1 MDTDININININIR
15 HLTNNLVKAKSSI
28 KQQRKW
34 NTVYNNKT
42 SDYWN
47 SILWYKILETR
58 NIKQSSTINKL
69 DLIGLLSNYINHDD
83 IIDLLSR
90 ITTQHKD
97 ITQKEFNHFLECI
110 EDESYTNIINL
121 LKSNTL
127 KQTIINAS
135 ISPIDTRDW
144 IYDNIIKLKTET
156 ETEALPKTLDYRKQ
170 LQPVRDQGQQGTCY
184 AQSAACMKEWQE
196 MQDYGL
202 NEYLSPQFLY
212 NIRENLYDDISYN
225 DEGMY
230 GRNVMK
236 LLKNIGICLEK
247 SYRYERIENHNK
259 MATKYFLEA
268 KQHRIQSYARI
279 TTLDGLKLSLLKNG
293 PCLIVLP
300 VYNNTT
306 QFWYKHDTTEKLL
319 GGHAMTVVGYNSDS
333 FIIRNSWG
341 ISWGDNGYTYYY
353 FKNWGLHWEIWTT
366 IDEKSY
372 KSNLDISNLNIPN
385 VDTSNVIILSSPDK
399 KHFKYKPRIYKYIL
413 SAIDWVLKYIMCIK
427 KKIM

>member
-1 MDTDININININIR
+1 MDTEINIR

-34 NTVYNNKT
+34 DTIYNNKT

-58 NIKQSSTINKL
+58 NIKQSSTIDKF

-90 ITTQHKD
+90 ITSRHKF
-97 ITQKEFNHFLECI
+97 ITQKEFNIFLEYI
-110 EDESYTNIINL
+110 EEESYTNIIKL

-127 KQTIINAS
+127 KQTILNAT
-135 ISPIDTRDW
+135 ISPPDTRDL
-144 IYDNIIKLKTET
+144 IYDNIIKLESET
-156 ETEALPKTLDYRKQ
+156 ETLPKTLDYRKQ
-170 LQPVRDQGQQGTCY
+170 LQPVRDEGQQGTCY

-212 NIRENLYDDISYN
+212 NIRDNLYDDISSN
-225 DEGMY
+225 NEGMY

-247 SYRYERIENHNK
+247 SYRYERIENRNK

-268 KQHRIQSYARI
+268 KEHRIQSYARI
-279 TTLDGLKLSLLKNG
+279 TTLDGLKTSLVKNG

-306 QFWYKHDTTEKLL
+306 QFWYKHSTTEKIL
-319 GGHAMTVVGYNSDS
+319 GGHAMTIVGYNSDS

-341 ISWGDNGYTYYY
+341 VSWGDNGYTYYY

-366 IDEKSY
+366 IDEKSN
-372 KSNLDISNLNIPN
+372 KSNLDKNNM
-385 VDTSNVIILSSPDK
+385 VILSSPENIN
-399 KHFKYKPRIYKYIL
+399 FKYKPKIYNYIL

-427 KKIM
+427 KKII